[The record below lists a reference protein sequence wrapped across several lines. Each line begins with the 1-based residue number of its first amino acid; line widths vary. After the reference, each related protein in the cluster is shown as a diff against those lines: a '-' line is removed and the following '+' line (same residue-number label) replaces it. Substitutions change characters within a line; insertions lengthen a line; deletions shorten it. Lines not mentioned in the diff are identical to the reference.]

1 VTQKSGFFSKV
12 GPTPFLRQKIVFVGS
27 LVGLIILGLACGIP
41 TQNPPREVPRIPPL
55 STPDRRFPRQPAR
68 MNALAFSPDGQ
79 WLATGGDDMQVQ
91 LWSFSTGE
99 PVRRLSGHFAG
110 ITSVAFRPDGRILS
124 SAGRDKTV
132 KLWDASTGKELR
144 TLAAHL
150 GEVRSVAFSA
160 DGNILAS
167 ASADG
172 TVKLWDVATGKE
184 VRSLL
189 GHSDAVN
196 AVAFSPD
203 GITLATASSDNTV
216 RLWNFATG
224 ELLRT
229 LGPQKAHVLALDFS
243 PDATTLATGS
253 GTGAAAPPIP
263 FHSSRSAELKFFDPH
278 TGRETYSSP
287 AFFSSITALAFRP
300 DGEVLAVAF
309 ISADKASDIDFLETR
324 SHRLRRHFLAHRGF
338 IHSIAFSPDG
348 AWLVSV
354 GSDQAIRAWH

>member
-1 VTQKSGFFSKV
+1 ML
-12 GPTPFLRQKIVFVGS
+12 PPARR
-27 LVGLIILGLACGIP
+27 CGHSWAIAM
-41 TQNPPREVPRIPPL
+41 R
-55 STPDRRFPRQPAR
+55 STPLPSVPMASPWRRPA
-68 MNALAFSPDGQ
+68 
-79 WLATGGDDMQVQ
+79 ATI
-91 LWSFSTGE
+91 
-99 PVRRLSGHFAG
+99 PSGSG
-110 ITSVAFRPDGRILS
+110 
-124 SAGRDKTV
+124 
-132 KLWDASTGKELR
+132 
-144 TLAAHL
+144 TL
-150 GEVRSVAFSA
+150 
-160 DGNILAS
+160 
-167 ASADG
+167 
-172 TVKLWDVATGKE
+172 
-184 VRSLL
+184 
-189 GHSDAVN
+189 
-196 AVAFSPD
+196 P
-203 GITLATASSDNTV
+203 
-216 RLWNFATG
+216 TG